1 MTATPSTQLY
11 IDPKIYIPQT
21 MSFSTFQ
28 VHLLENA
35 DFLKPVAMA
44 LTKDPEAAKD
54 LYQETLY
61 KALKNKDKYL
71 EGSNIRAWLY
81 TIMRNLF
88 INEYR
93 RAAKYSTTAEIT
105 PNITNNT
112 LADVNAENML
122 RTKEIKGTLYK
133 LPLSFK
139 KPLLLYCDGF
149 KYHEIAEM
157 LHEPMG
163 TIKSRIHLARK
174 LLYTTMPRH

>member
-1 MTATPSTQLY
+1 
-11 IDPKIYIPQT
+11 
-21 MSFSTFQ
+21 MSFQTFHAQ
-28 VHLLENA
+28 LLENA
-35 DFLKPVAMA
+35 DFLKPAAMT
-44 LTKDPEAAKD
+44 LTRDPEAAKD

-93 RAAKYSTTAEIT
+93 RTVKYSASVELTT
-105 PNITNNT
+105 NITNST
-112 LADVNAENML
+112 LAEVNAENMM

-163 TIKSRIHLARK
+163 TVKSRIHLARK
-174 LLYTTMPRH
+174 LLHTTMARH

>member
-1 MTATPSTQLY
+1 
-11 IDPKIYIPQT
+11 
-21 MSFSTFQ
+21 MSFHTFHAQ
-28 VHLLENA
+28 LLENA

-44 LTKDPEAAKD
+44 LTKDSEAAKD

-88 INEYR
+88 INDYR
-93 RAAKYSTTAEIT
+93 KAAKYSTSIELT

-112 LADVNAENML
+112 RVEVNAENMI

-163 TIKSRIHLARK
+163 TVKSRIHLARK
-174 LLYTTMPRH
+174 LLCTTISRD

>member
-1 MTATPSTQLY
+1 
-11 IDPKIYIPQT
+11 

-28 VHLLENA
+28 AHLLENA
-35 DFLKPVAMA
+35 DFLMPVAMS
-44 LTKDPEAAKD
+44 LTKDAEAAKD

-61 KALKNKDKYL
+61 KALKNKDKYV

-93 RAAKYSTTAEIT
+93 RAAKFSTACEIT

-112 LADVNAENML
+112 LAEVNAENML
-122 RTKEIKGTLYK
+122 CTKEIKGTLYK
-133 LPLSFK
+133 LPVSFK

-149 KYHEIAEM
+149 KYHEIAEI

-174 LLYTTMPRH
+174 LLYTSMPRH

>member
-1 MTATPSTQLY
+1 
-11 IDPKIYIPQT
+11 
-21 MSFSTFQ
+21 MSFHAQ
-28 VHLLENA
+28 LLENT
-35 DFLKPVAMA
+35 DFLMPAAMA
-44 LTKDPEAAKD
+44 LTKDTEAAKD

-88 INEYR
+88 INDYR
-93 RAAKYSTTAEIT
+93 RAAKYASPVELT

-112 LADVNAENML
+112 LAEVNPENVI

-163 TIKSRIHLARK
+163 TVKSRIHLARK
-174 LLYTTMPRH
+174 LLNNTMARH